1 MKVVQRNLFLLL
13 TCLFIY
19 SAMPGEAEA
28 KDAWVA
34 VKSENFYLIGNASE
48 KDIRRVGTKLEQFRE
63 TFRLLFSNMKLTGA
77 VPTNVVV
84 FKDDGAYKPFKPKR
98 GDGKIDNEIAGF
110 FQPGEDVNYIT
121 LSAGGDDQ
129 ETFGTI
135 FHEYVHWILDTN
147 FGKSEVPPWFNE
159 GLAEYYQTF
168 EIKDDIRVK
177 LGLPQGGHLNMLQ
190 QSQLIP
196 LSELFTL
203 TQYQVLQT
211 GGHSRSIF
219 YAQSWA
225 MVHFLVQSGK
235 QPALSQYLGM
245 VTNGAKPDAAFAQ
258 AFQTNYDKMQSDL
271 RNYVQKRSYNYN
283 EITFKQKM
291 TFDTQ
296 MTAAPLDDA
305 SVAAYLGDLLYH
317 TNRGD
322 DAEPY
327 LADALRL
334 KPDDSMA
341 NTSMGM
347 VKLKQLK
354 FDAARAHLE
363 RAIASDHKS
372 HIAYYR
378 YAYLLSREGRDEF
391 GFVKKFEPA
400 TATKIRDALKKA
412 IALNPAFTES
422 YDLYAFVS
430 LVNNEQLDEALALL
444 RDALKQSPGN
454 PRYGLRAADI
464 YLRQNK
470 IADAELIVERVER
483 TSDDP
488 EIRSRAQGL
497 VRQIAQMREYE
508 AMKAEVEKRNAAT
521 IARTGAPPKLLKRVE
536 GGPPPTEAEMAK
548 LQADQNIRSIN
559 EALRKPESAE
569 TRVIGRIQ
577 SISCKKRPLI
587 VNVKTVSGGLLALT
601 TKDFES
607 LTLNSLD
614 PAAAQ
619 ALVGCD
625 QDLTKF
631 NAVISYIKSQLVAV
645 EFVPADF
652 RMMSAEEMATETLV
666 IYDEFPSPP
675 RPKTS
680 GTNSELPQDFEN
692 QRREQMMVAIRD
704 TLRKPSEGEK
714 REIGYLDK
722 VECTSK
728 SYVFYLRSA
737 ARTYKLSTDDPR
749 KLIFKIFAP
758 DLAGIRM
765 ECGAKAIE
773 YPVVF
778 VFNEKSGGGGE
789 IISLEFVPKAFKL
802 EN

>member
-1 MKVVQRNLFLLL
+1 MK
-13 TCLFIY
+13 
-19 SAMPGEAEA
+19 
-28 KDAWVA
+28 
-34 VKSENFYLIGNASE
+34 
-48 KDIRRVGTKLEQFRE
+48 
-63 TFRLLFSNMKLTGA
+63 
-77 VPTNVVV
+77 
-84 FKDDGAYKPFKPKR
+84 
-98 GDGKIDNEIAGF
+98 
-110 FQPGEDVNYIT
+110 
-121 LSAGGDDQ
+121 
-129 ETFGTI
+129 
-135 FHEYVHWILDTN
+135 
-147 FGKSEVPPWFNE
+147 
-159 GLAEYYQTF
+159 
-168 EIKDDIRVK
+168 
-177 LGLPQGGHLNMLQ
+177 
-190 QSQLIP
+190 QS
-196 LSELFTL
+196 
-203 TQYQVLQT
+203 
-211 GGHSRSIF
+211 R
-219 YAQSWA
+219 
-225 MVHFLVQSGK
+225 
-235 QPALSQYLGM
+235 
-245 VTNGAKPDAAFAQ
+245 
-258 AFQTNYDKMQSDL
+258 
-271 RNYVQKRSYNYN
+271 YNYN

-391 GFVKKFEPA
+391 GFVKKFEPEIA
-400 TATKIRDALKKA
+400 AKMRDALKKA

-422 YDLYAFVS
+422 YELYAFIS

-470 IADAELIVERVER
+470 IADAELIVERIER

-488 EIRSRAQGL
+488 EIRSRAQNL
-497 VRQIAQMREYE
+497 AKQIAQRRDFET
-508 AMKAEVEKRNAAT
+508 MKAEAERRNAAT

-548 LQADQNIRSIN
+548 LQADQNMRSIN

-569 TRVIGRIQ
+569 TRVIGRVQ
-577 SISCKKRPLI
+577 SINCKKRPLV
-587 VNVKTVSGGLLALT
+587 VNVKTASGGLLSLT

-625 QDLTKF
+625 QDLSKF
-631 NAVISYIKSQLVAV
+631 NAVISYLKSQLIAV
-645 EFVPADF
+645 EFVPGDF

-666 IYDEFPSPP
+666 VYDENPGPP
-675 RPKTS
+675 RSRTGVNAEVP
-680 GTNSELPQDFEN
+680 PDFEN
-692 QRREQMMVAIRD
+692 ERREQIMSAIRD
-704 TLRKPSEGEK
+704 TLRKPLDGEK
-714 REIGYLDK
+714 REIGFLDK

-728 SYVFYLRSA
+728 SYVFYFRSA
-737 ARTYKLSTDDPR
+737 AKTYKLSTDDPR

-789 IISLEFVPKAFKL
+789 IISLEFVPKSFKL